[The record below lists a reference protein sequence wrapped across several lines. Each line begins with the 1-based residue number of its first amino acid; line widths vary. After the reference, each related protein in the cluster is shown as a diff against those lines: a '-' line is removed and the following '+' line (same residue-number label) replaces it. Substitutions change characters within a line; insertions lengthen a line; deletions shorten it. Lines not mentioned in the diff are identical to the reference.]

1 MKHIICNIK
10 NQNKIINRTVD
21 VLQNGGLII
30 FPTDTVYG
38 LLCDATNEQ
47 AVKKLIQFKNR

>member
-1 MKHIICNIK
+1 MNI
-10 NQNKIINRTVD
+10 D
-21 VLQNGGLII
+21 LQKAVEALRKGGVVV

-47 AVKKLIQFKNR
+47 AVEKL